1 LLEWILDTVLGLTLL
16 WLAWRALNSPDLFKA
31 IVLFISFGLLM
42 ALVWVRLNAPDV
54 ALAEAAIGAG
64 LTGALLLAALARL
77 RIMTDQNISRA
88 SAHPANPASPVQPLA
103 GSLFSR
109 SVLFLL
115 LSASA
120 VGMGYAV
127 WSLPSY
133 SSGLSM
139 DVATNLDNSGVS
151 NPVTA
156 VLLNFRGY
164 DTMLEMIVLLLAVLG
179 VWSLGGLPPQSEK
192 SAAAVLEILSRF
204 LTPVFILAAAYL
216 LWVGADAPGGAFQAG
231 SVLGAAGVLLLL
243 SGWRPGAR
251 FMQWPLRL
259 ALTAGAGAFI
269 LLGLLTLLFEKQLL
283 AYPVAQ
289 AGRMIL
295 LLESLATVSI
305 AVTLA
310 VLFLGAS
317 SDHKE
322 KVKKEEKE

>member
-1 LLEWILDTVLGLTLL
+1 MLEWIFDTVLGLSLL

-42 ALVWVRLNAPDV
+42 ALIWVRLNAPDV

-77 RIMTDQNISRA
+77 RIMTDRNVSGA
-88 SAHPANPASPVQPLA
+88 STHLAHPASPAQPPAGSRFSCGMLILLLPASAA
-103 GSLFSR
+103 GIS
-109 SVLFLL
+109 
-115 LSASA
+115 
-120 VGMGYAV
+120 YAV
-127 WSLPSY
+127 WTLPSD
-133 SSGLSM
+133 SSGLSL
-139 DVATNLDNSGVS
+139 DVAENLGSSGVS

-179 VWSLGGLPPQSEK
+179 IWSLGGLSPRPERP
-192 SAAAVLEILSRF
+192 AAAVLETLSRF
-204 LTPVFILAAAYL
+204 LTPVFILAAGYL

-243 SGWRPGAR
+243 SGWHPRAR

-310 VLFLGAS
+310 VLFLEVS

-322 KVKKEEKE
+322 KVKKGEKE